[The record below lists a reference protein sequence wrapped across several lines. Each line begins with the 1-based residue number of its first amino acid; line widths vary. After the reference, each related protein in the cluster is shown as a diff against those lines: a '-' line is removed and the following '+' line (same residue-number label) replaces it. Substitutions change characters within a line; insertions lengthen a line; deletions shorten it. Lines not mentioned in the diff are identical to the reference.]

1 MKCLV
6 FRIKSQ
12 IASFGRLSVGE
23 KRLTEN
29 SPTKSQILGLI
40 NGCMGNNKESFDF
53 FNFDLASKKI
63 DYNKNKMTSLKDHHT
78 IVNLQKSGF
87 KKIKGAI
94 TRKNMLEVKNDLNTT
109 LSDRYYYENVD
120 FLIAIN
126 VEDEK
131 AEIIKNA
138 LIKPEYAPYIGRKC
152 CVLSEPFA
160 PEIINADDVFELF
173 KEYEKKYGIAPINN
187 AVRCDSYF
195 NIEKY
200 SKVKREKRD
209 VKENIQLWQFSKRNE
224 YEMIG
229 E

>member
-6 FRIKSQ
+6 FRLKSQ

-23 KRLTEN
+23 KRLTED

-40 NGCMGNNKESFDF
+40 NGCLGNNKETFDF
-53 FNFDLASKKI
+53 FRFDLASKKI
-63 DYNKNKMTSLKDHHT
+63 DYSKNKMTQLKDYHT

-94 TRKNMLEVKNDLNTT
+94 TRKNMLEIKNDLNTT
-109 LSDRYYYENVD
+109 LSDRHYYENVD

-126 VEDEK
+126 VEDKK

-138 LIKPEYAPYIGRKC
+138 LIKPKYAPYIGRKC

-160 PEIINADDVFELF
+160 PEIITGNDIFELF
-173 KEYEKKYGIAPINN
+173 NEYEKKYEILPN
-187 AVRCDSYF
+187 ANIIRCDSNF

-200 SKVKREKRD
+200 SKATRVKRD

-224 YEMIG
+224 YEMMG